1 MSSLPETILLTAS
14 VLELFVTRPRQVIEL
29 GLEELSVASKHIVQ
43 RWYFFTVR
51 LCRRRKPCVHLCPC
65 MNLISPGLSASSKH
79 FMSGSGQQPCS
90 RAGFVFIE
98 VKPTITVGACMY
110 SFYCDT
116 TLYSFSPK
124 LTSELT
130 LVCTLQA
137 PLTSAEILP
146 LRLLKLTL
154 VCIDYKLGLK
164 TYVDLCPSALEDHS
178 I

>member
-1 MSSLPETILLTAS
+1 MPKTILLTAS
-14 VLELFVTRPRQVIEL
+14 VLELFVTRPQQVIEL
-29 GLEELSVASKHIVQ
+29 GLEELSVASKHTVQ

-51 LCRRRKPCVHLCPC
+51 LCRRRKPCDHLCPG
-65 MNLISPGLSASSKH
+65 MNLIIAGLSASSKH
-79 FMSGSGQQPCS
+79 FTSGSGQQPCS
-90 RAGFVFIE
+90 RARLVFIE
-98 VKPTITVGACMY
+98 VNPVVTVRARIY

-137 PLTSAEILP
+137 PLISAEILP

-164 TYVDLCPSALEDHS
+164 TYLC
-178 I
+178 